1 MSFVFEDA
9 WTKGTASVYNIFR
22 FIASR
27 ERERERRRETDRH
40 TDRQKDRQIH
50 RDRDRESNSNMK
62 TLFSKYCDLGSVKT
76 YQLVLANSADE

>member
-27 ERERERRRETDRH
+27 ERKREEERQTDTQTDRK
-40 TDRQKDRQIH
+40 TDRYT
-50 RDRDRESNSNMK
+50 ETETENL
-62 TLFSKYCDLGSVKT
+62 TPT
-76 YQLVLANSADE
+76 

>member
-27 ERERERRRETDRH
+27 EREREEERQTDTQTDRK
-40 TDRQKDRQIH
+40 TDRYT
-50 RDRDRESNSNMK
+50 ETENL
-62 TLFSKYCDLGSVKT
+62 TPT
-76 YQLVLANSADE
+76 